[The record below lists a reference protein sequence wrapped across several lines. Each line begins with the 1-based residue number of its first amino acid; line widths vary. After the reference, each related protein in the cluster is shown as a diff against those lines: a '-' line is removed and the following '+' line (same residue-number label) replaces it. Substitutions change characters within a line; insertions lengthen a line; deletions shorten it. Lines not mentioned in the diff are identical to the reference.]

1 MLTVV
6 LDKKQQP
13 VSPVGS
19 IPSGATLVVGTP
31 ERREKIAAWISGD
44 DDDFI
49 VDDSPQIQQI
59 QQNSVPASDDFVPE
73 SPVKGRR

>member
-1 MLTVV
+1 MV

-13 VSPVGS
+13 TSPVAS
-19 IPSGATLVVGTP
+19 IPSGTTLVAGTP
-31 ERREKIAAWISGD
+31 ERQEKIAAWISGD

-49 VDDSPQIQQI
+49 VDDSPKIQRI
-59 QQNSVPASDDFVPE
+59 QQNPVPASDDFVPE

>member
-6 LDKKQQP
+6 LDKKQRSA
-13 VSPVGS
+13 SPVAS
-19 IPSGATLVVGTP
+19 IPSGTTLVVGTP
-31 ERREKIAAWISGD
+31 ERQEKIAAWISGD

-49 VDDSPQIQQI
+49 VDDSPKIQRIQQI
-59 QQNSVPASDDFVPE
+59 SVPASDDFVPE